1 MGLPFTTIKFK
12 KEDTKIALQVLVL
25 KTLIG
30 FNIPEDH
37 YNFYINNKSIDKK
50 DLNLEEEDIFKFID
64 SFVKKYKSILKE
76 VNSIKVEFIDY
87 SNYEYVRSSI
97 III

>member
-1 MGLPFTTIKFK
+1 MGLPCTTIKFK

-37 YNFYINNKSIDKK
+37 YNFFYINNKSIDKK
-50 DLNLEEEDIFKFID
+50 DLNLG
-64 SFVKKYKSILKE
+64 
-76 VNSIKVEFIDY
+76 
-87 SNYEYVRSSI
+87 
-97 III
+97 